1 LFPFVF
7 FFFFLSSVVPPHR
20 SPLLYHHAAIDHDG
34 TRNRGAAHCARYR
47 RSKPYHAVRQIKYT
61 QTESGRAAPS
71 VSHAGWQLL
80 LIRARRISSAAVC
93 ARRSALG
100 VTGVARRG
108 AACIVAGRPGALAA
122 IGSDVRPAVRSPSRR
137 LHYCCTTFSRCSTSA
152 GRQLSATQFSSGA
165 LVCAAAALRCLSV
178 LCARLSLLLWFLLT
192 RIGFVASRLAGLVA
206 MLLSPSPPAS
216 SLSRVQALGLSQ
228 RTFSQARLALQA
240 APVEAK
246 KAEAAA
252 PAATEAVAAA
262 PASFSDV
269 VARYGGWYPFLGLAG
284 VIAVS
289 KEVLIL
295 NEEFLLVSNFAAMAA
310 TLYFGLGDTITK
322 VRAIHDDTAML
333 RAYGRCA
340 RRRHDLEWE
349 MRSTGDSEFDPN
361 SPRLCDF

>member
-1 LFPFVF
+1 M
-7 FFFFLSSVVPPHR
+7 
-20 SPLLYHHAAIDHDG
+20 
-34 TRNRGAAHCARYR
+34 
-47 RSKPYHAVRQIKYT
+47 
-61 QTESGRAAPS
+61 
-71 VSHAGWQLL
+71 
-80 LIRARRISSAAVC
+80 
-93 ARRSALG
+93 
-100 VTGVARRG
+100 
-108 AACIVAGRPGALAA
+108 
-122 IGSDVRPAVRSPSRR
+122 
-137 LHYCCTTFSRCSTSA
+137 
-152 GRQLSATQFSSGA
+152 
-165 LVCAAAALRCLSV
+165 
-178 LCARLSLLLWFLLT
+178 LCARLSLLRWFLLT
-192 RIGFVASRLAGLVA
+192 RIGFVASRLVSLGWLRFYC
-206 MLLSPSPPAS
+206 PRPPAS

-322 VRAIHDDTAML
+322 VREIADASAL
-333 RAYGRCA
+333 Q
-340 RRRHDLEWE
+340 
-349 MRSTGDSEFDPN
+349 
-361 SPRLCDF
+361 